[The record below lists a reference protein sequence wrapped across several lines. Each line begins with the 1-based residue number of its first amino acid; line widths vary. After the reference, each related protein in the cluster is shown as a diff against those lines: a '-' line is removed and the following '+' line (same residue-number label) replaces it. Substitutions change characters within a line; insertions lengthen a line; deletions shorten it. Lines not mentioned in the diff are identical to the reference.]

1 MCKLQFE
8 MPMRLRVIHS
18 MGGGEVRGDPPE
30 QKSNFGNAQQIHISS
45 GKANAML
52 GPKHDANARRMA

>member
-1 MCKLQFE
+1 MSVSFDGRE
-8 MPMRLRVIHS
+8 RRE
-18 MGGGEVRGDPPE
+18 GRGEGATANPPE